1 MLRSLTILGLD
12 PGLRNLGWGVVR
24 AQNNRLSYI
33 ASGTVATRSG
43 DMLAERLRSLYAQL
57 TEIIAAQVPG
67 AAAVEETFV
76 NADMR
81 AALKLAQAR
90 AIALLVPAQAGL
102 EVAEY
107 APNLIKKSV
116 VGSGHASKEQ
126 IRVMVCHLLPGCS
139 PASEHEAD
147 ALAVAI
153 AHAHLSQTAAR
164 MAQAVAR

>member
-1 MLRSLTILGLD
+1 MLRAPTILGLD
-12 PGLRNLGWGVVR
+12 PGLRHLGWGVVR
-24 AQNNRLSYI
+24 AEGNRLTYV
-33 ASGTVATRSG
+33 ASGTVATRSSE
-43 DMLAERLRSLYAQL
+43 MLAERLRSLHEQL
-57 TEIIAAQVPG
+57 TEIIAAQAPC

-76 NADMR
+76 NADSR

-90 AIALLVPAQAGL
+90 AIALLAPAQAGL

-116 VGSGHASKEQ
+116 VGSGHASKAQ

-139 PASEHEAD
+139 PGSEHESD

-153 AHAHLSQTAAR
+153 AHAHLSETSAR
-164 MAQAVAR
+164 LSEAMR